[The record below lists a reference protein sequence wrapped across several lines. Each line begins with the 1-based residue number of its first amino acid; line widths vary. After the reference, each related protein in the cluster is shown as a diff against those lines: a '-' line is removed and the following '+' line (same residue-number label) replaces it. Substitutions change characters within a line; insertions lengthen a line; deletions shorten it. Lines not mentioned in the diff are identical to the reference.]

1 MYYVEEYNGFT
12 IYETKEFKLEHPSF
26 MLLGLPDTG
35 LVASISSSY
44 LVDALKME
52 EVGGIDSYRY
62 FPPIAVIH
70 NGESKMPIRIFH
82 RKNLLVIIS
91 ELPISPGAIHP
102 LAFML
107 VDYAQKKGVTHIV
120 SPIGLGVPHRMEVEK
135 PAIYG
140 LSTSKDGSELL
151 SKFGVKKFQEGFIVG
166 PYAVILKEAK
176 RRKVSNIV
184 IFAEAF
190 IDFPDPA
197 AAVEVLTILTK
208 IFNVEVNLKPLIEKA
223 EEIRLKTRE
232 LMMNTKKVMERMRK
246 GYEQQLPLMY
256 VF

>member
-1 MYYVEEYNGFT
+1 MEEYNGFT
-12 IYETKEFKLEHPSF
+12 LYETKEFKLEQPSY

-44 LVDALKME
+44 LVDSLKMD

-70 NGESKMPIRIFH
+70 NGESKLPIRMFYKRNI
-82 RKNLLVIIS
+82 LVIIS
-91 ELPISPGAIHP
+91 ELPISPSATYP

-107 VDYAQKKGVTHIV
+107 VDYAQKKGITHIV
-120 SPIGLGVPHRMEVEK
+120 SPVGLGVPHRMEVEK
-135 PAIYG
+135 PATYG
-140 LSTSKDGSELL
+140 LATSKEGEQIL
-151 SKFGVKKFQEGFIVG
+151 SKVGIKGFQEGFIVG

-176 RRKVSNIV
+176 RRKISNIV

-208 IFNVEVNLKPLIEKA
+208 IFSVEIDLKPLIEKA

-232 LMMNTKKVMERMRK
+232 LMMNTKRVLERMKK

>member
-12 IYETKEFKLEHPSF
+12 IYETKEFKLEQPSF

-44 LVDALKME
+44 LVDALKMDE
-52 EVGGIDSYRY
+52 IGGIDSYRF

-70 NGESKMPIRIFH
+70 NGESKMPMRIFH
-82 RKNLLVIIS
+82 KKNILVIIS

-107 VDYAQKKGVTHIV
+107 VDYAQKRGITHIV
-120 SPIGLGVPHRMEVEK
+120 SPVGLGVPHRIEVER

-140 LSTSKDGSELL
+140 LSTSKDGDEILAKL
-151 SKFGVKKFQEGFIVG
+151 RVEKFQEGFIVG
-166 PYAVILKEAK
+166 PYAVILKEAR
-176 RRKVSNIV
+176 RRKISNIV
-184 IFAEAF
+184 VFAEAF

-197 AAVEVLTILTK
+197 AAVEVLNILTK
-208 IFNVEVNLKPLIEKA
+208 ILDVEIDLKPLIEKA

-232 LMMNTKKVMERMRK
+232 LMMSTKKVMERMRK